1 MSENDMQQ
9 WANILRGR
17 GAFYEFFAL
26 VFSKPADKE
35 ILDIVA
41 QFAPHF
47 KMVAEETGIGEL
59 KIGADKLAQFVDT
72 IAEDEEYLNE
82 LNRNFTSTF
91 LLGGASVPTSESVY
105 RSQEHLL
112 KQEPWEKVM
121 EYYRDNQFGIPV
133 SIKEPEDHVSIECL
147 FMYFLANKCAEAID
161 DNNSQQAD
169 ELVNTQAR
177 FMHEHPLLWFPAFCD
192 RVLAKSENYLFLT
205 AITMLLKGFIAYDK
219 DFLLDVST
227 EYKV

>member
-9 WANILRGR
+9 WSNILKGR

-35 ILDIVA
+35 MLEVVK

-47 KMVAEETGIGEL
+47 KMVADETGINEL
-59 KIGADKLAQFVDT
+59 KGGSDKLEQFVAT
-72 IAEDEEYLNE
+72 ISDDNEYMNE

-91 LLGGASVPTSESVY
+91 LLGGSSVPTSESVY

-121 EYYRDNQFGIPV
+121 EYYRKYQFGIPV
-133 SIKEPEDHVSIECL
+133 SIKEPEDHVSIESL
-147 FMYFLANKCAEAID
+147 FMYFLANKCAEAIEQ
-161 DNNSQQAD
+161 DNSEQAD
-169 ELVNTQAR
+169 ELINTQAR
-177 FMHEHPLLWFPAFCD
+177 FMHEHPLLWVPEFCD
-192 RVLAKSENYLFLT
+192 KVLAKAGNYLFLS
-205 AITMLLKGFIAYDK
+205 AIALLLKGFITYDK